1 MSTWTSPDEKAD
13 LIASFMAH
21 TGCDES
27 TAREYLRA
35 EDWLYTEAVWTWVND
50 RAAEYR
56 AWYREQVEDAV
67 SLAHL
72 CGLLNDYDAEAGR
85 IRLEF
90 VVSLPGLPTFGGE
103 APTSIADVWS
113 WDDTSLLYCNPDTRG
128 YYIDKRPSDQGT
140 INGEKYR
147 MHEDNL
153 ALSLDLDTGVF
164 HQSGEGITL
173 FRCAAC
179 QSVGVQPGSLSA
191 LNFAMGAHLA
201 RSGDTTEQGVLL
213 AARQALCDVYTA
225 EDADVDPEYVW
236 GRLCSSAGYETS

>member
-1 MSTWTSPDEKAD
+1 MPTWTSPDEKAD
-13 LIASFMAH
+13 LIARFMAH

-85 IRLEF
+85 TRLEF
-90 VVSLPGLPTFGGE
+90 VVNLLGLPTFGGE

-113 WDDTSLLYCNPDTRG
+113 WDETSLLYCNPDTRE
-128 YYIDKRPSDQGT
+128 YYIDKRPLDQNTTSAPKYAMREELFTWFCGNLSPVGRVSQVNCRDGGWYYTVYMHLDDGGT
-140 INGEKYR
+140 VVSEYPEN
-147 MHEDNL
+147 
-153 ALSLDLDTGVF
+153 ALYDWDYYHTSLLR
-164 HQSGEGITL
+164 EL
-173 FRCAAC
+173 
-179 QSVGVQPGSLSA
+179 
-191 LNFAMGAHLA
+191 
-201 RSGDTTEQGVLL
+201 
-213 AARQALCDVYTA
+213 
-225 EDADVDPEYVW
+225 
-236 GRLCSSAGYETS
+236 GREIS